1 MLSVSE
7 AFQLIEQN
15 ILPVSACE
23 VLLSQAS
30 GRVSAC
36 DITSDSDS
44 PPFDKALM
52 DGFAIRTQDIQPDVR
67 LKVLERI
74 TAGEVPQCS
83 LKERTAIQVMTGAQ
97 LPAGTDAVIRIEDVL
112 TPEED
117 EISFTIDSIS
127 PGRNIM
133 SRGES
138 MQTGEVVVA
147 CGERLAFPKIA
158 LLAELGRSKVSI
170 YPQPSVAVLATGNEL
185 VPVDQTPGP
194 GQIRNSNETMLFAQ
208 VENSGA
214 KAVPLG
220 IARDDRADLISH
232 IKTGL
237 QSDFLLLSGG
247 VSAGVLDLVPSVLA
261 ELGVQQVF
269 HKVHMKPGKPIWF
282 GVRPADAENP
292 RPCYVFGLPGN
303 PVSSMVCFE
312 LFVRYALNRI
322 ENRPCQS
329 VECRKAHLTQAHLV
343 KGDRPVYYPAR
354 ITHNDHEFTATP
366 VRWVG
371 SADLRGASEAN
382 GMILFTPRDAEYL
395 ENEIV
400 DVWTWFDQN

>member
-7 AFQLIEQN
+7 AFQLIEQT
-15 ILPVSACE
+15 ILPATACQRP
-23 VLLSQAS
+23 LSQAA
-30 GRVSAC
+30 GRVAAC
-36 DITSDSDS
+36 DVTSDCDS

-74 TAGEVPQCS
+74 TAGEVPHSS
-83 LKERTAIQVMTGAQ
+83 LEAGTAIQVMTGAQ
-97 LPAGTDAVIRIEDVL
+97 LPTGTDAVIRIEDVL
-112 TPEED
+112 TPDED

-127 PGRNIM
+127 PGRNVM

-147 CGERLAFPKIA
+147 GGERLAFPKIA
-158 LLAELGRSKVSI
+158 LLAELGRSNVSI
-170 YPQPSVAVLATGNEL
+170 FPQPSVAVLATGNEL

-194 GQIRNSNETMLFAQ
+194 GQIRNSNETMLTAQ
-208 VENSGA
+208 VENAGA

-220 IARDDRADLISH
+220 IARDDRDDLRSH
-232 IKTGL
+232 IITGL
-237 QSDFLLLSGG
+237 KSDFLLLSGG

-269 HKVHMKPGKPIWF
+269 HKVHLKPGKPIWF
-282 GVRPADAENP
+282 GVRPADAANS

-322 ENRPCQS
+322 ENLPGQHL
-329 VECRKAHLTQAHLV
+329 VIRKARLRQAHLV

-354 ITHNDHEFTATP
+354 ISQEDHELTATP

-382 GMILFTPRDAEYL
+382 GMILFAPRDSEYQ
-395 ENEIV
+395 EEEIV
-400 DVWTWFDQN
+400 DVWTWFDFK

>member
-282 GVRPADAENP
+282 GVRPA
-292 RPCYVFGLPGN
+292 
-303 PVSSMVCFE
+303 
-312 LFVRYALNRI
+312 
-322 ENRPCQS
+322 
-329 VECRKAHLTQAHLV
+329 
-343 KGDRPVYYPAR
+343 
-354 ITHNDHEFTATP
+354 
-366 VRWVG
+366 
-371 SADLRGASEAN
+371 
-382 GMILFTPRDAEYL
+382 
-395 ENEIV
+395 
-400 DVWTWFDQN
+400 

>member
-7 AFQLIEQN
+7 AFQLIEQT
-15 ILPVSACE
+15 ILPASVCE
-23 VLLSQAS
+23 VPLSQAA

-36 DITSDSDS
+36 DVISDSDS
-44 PPFDKALM
+44 PPFNKALM
-52 DGFAIRTQDIQPDVR
+52 DGFAIRTLDIQDDVR
-67 LKVLERI
+67 LKVIERI

-83 LKERTAIQVMTGAQ
+83 LEPGTAIQVMTGAQ

-127 PGRNIM
+127 PGRNVM

-138 MQTGEVVVA
+138 MQMGEVVVA

-170 YPQPSVAVLATGNEL
+170 IPQPSVAVLATGNEL
-185 VPVDQTPGP
+185 VPIDQTPGP
-194 GQIRNSNETMLFAQ
+194 GQIRNSNETMLVAQ
-208 VENSGA
+208 VENAGV

-220 IARDDRADLISH
+220 IARDDRDDLRSH
-232 IKTGL
+232 MKTGL

-282 GVRPADAENP
+282 GVRPADAENS

-303 PVSSMVCFE
+303 PVSSMVCCE
-312 LFVRYALNRI
+312 LFVKFALNRI
-322 ENRPCQS
+322 ENLPGLPAES
-329 VECRKAHLTQAHLV
+329 RKARLRQAHLV

-354 ITHNDHEFTATP
+354 ITHNDHELTATP

-382 GMILFTPRDAEYL
+382 GMILFTPRDAEYQ

-400 DVWTWFDQN
+400 DVWKWIEII